1 MKFIDSVR
9 FMTSSP
15 SRVGDNFTKGLY
27 KDKVCKFN
35 LEYMTAKNNITLSK
49 CADCNKNFEKE
60 FDEDPS
66 KRFGNIYRFCDGDIN
81 KFCLML

>member
-15 SRVGDNFTKGLY
+15 SRVADNFTKGLY

-35 LEYMTAKNNITLSK
+35 LEYMTAKNNITLPK